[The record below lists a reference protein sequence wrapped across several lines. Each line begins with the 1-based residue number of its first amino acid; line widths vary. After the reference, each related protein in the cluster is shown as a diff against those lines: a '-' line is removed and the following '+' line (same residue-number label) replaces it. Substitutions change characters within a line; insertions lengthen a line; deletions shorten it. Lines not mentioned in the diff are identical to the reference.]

1 MKWVFLG
8 ESGENNHNHSS
19 PLMPPENPVE
29 SLFAGTYARSLDA
42 KHRVAVPSAW
52 VRDEGTEFFVIPHPE
67 EGYLMLMPPGE
78 FHSTEQ
84 RILGS
89 SASPQEKRQAIRQF
103 FSAAHRVVSDKQGR
117 ILLQENHAAAADLS
131 GEIVFI
137 GAGRRFEIWSKDR
150 HEAANTKNTE
160 IYRRVAVEIG
170 L

>member
-1 MKWVFLG
+1 
-8 ESGENNHNHSS
+8 
-19 PLMPPENPVE
+19 MPSEITLE
-29 SLFAGTYARSLDA
+29 ALFAGTYARSIDA
-42 KHRVAVPSAW
+42 KHRAAVPSAW
-52 VRDEGTEFFVIPHPE
+52 VRDEGAEFFVIPHPE
-67 EGYLMLMPPGE
+67 EGYLMVMPPGE

-117 ILLQENHAAAADLS
+117 ILLPENHATAADLN
-131 GEIVFI
+131 GEIVFV
-137 GAGRRFEIWSKDR
+137 GAGRRFEIWSKSR
-150 HEAANTKNTE
+150 HEAANTANTE

>member
-1 MKWVFLG
+1 
-8 ESGENNHNHSS
+8 
-19 PLMPPENPVE
+19 MPPENPVE
-29 SLFAGTYARSLDA
+29 ALFAGTYTRTSDA
-42 KHRVAVPSAW
+42 KHRASVPSAW
-52 VRDEGTEFFVIPHPE
+52 VRDEGAEFFVIPHPE
-67 EGYLMLMPPGE
+67 EGYLMVMPPGE

-117 ILLQENHAAAADLS
+117 ILIPDNHAASAALD
-131 GEIVFI
+131 GEIVFV
-137 GAGRRFEIWSKDR
+137 GAGRRFEIWSKER
-150 HEAANTKNTE
+150 HDTATAANTE

>member
-1 MKWVFLG
+1 
-8 ESGENNHNHSS
+8 
-19 PLMPPENPVE
+19 MPPENPVE
-29 SLFAGTYARSLDA
+29 ALFAGTYTRTIDA
-42 KHRVAVPSAW
+42 KHRASVPSAW
-52 VRDEGTEFFVIPHPE
+52 VRDEGAEFFVIPHPE
-67 EGYLMLMPPGE
+67 EGYLMVMPPGE

-117 ILLQENHAAAADLS
+117 ILIPDNHAAAAALD
-131 GEIVFI
+131 GEIVFV
-137 GAGRRFEIWSKDR
+137 GAGRRFEIWSKER
-150 HEAANTKNTE
+150 HDTATAANTE